1 MISFQAAIKNYLDNG
16 EADDYSRKNIISE
29 SSASNESSCTGI
41 CKQCNSILY
50 SDGYYLKC
58 PNCGEIIENH
68 IPTSTDLVEYVSWC
82 EKCGSLTEFY
92 REKNR
97 LKKVRCKEINN
108 QYTIEYPE
116 WLKKE

>member
-1 MISFQAAIKNYLDNG
+1 MKNNIKVLSPTVCIDG
-16 EADDYSRKNIISE
+16 KRHKWWHLE
-29 SSASNESSCTGI
+29 ST
-41 CKQCNSILY
+41 
-50 SDGYYLKC
+50 
-58 PNCGEIIENH
+58 
-68 IPTSTDLVEYVSWC
+68 TSTDLVEYVSWC